1 MIIEKTYYSSE
12 TSSITIV
19 LRDNDGSMGN
29 ISSDLNSINIST
41 YDGSFI
47 NSFSSV
53 DYAITISSD
62 LKTCFIV
69 IPVNTDI
76 DGGVEYNYFGIS
88 ILELVFDEY
97 RIKSYFYDP
106 NEFYGYKLILSSNL
120 NGGSFDRNIERD
132 ILMIDF
138 LERSINDAI
147 SIGSNDDAVLF
158 YNKARIILKAHK
170 TIHYKNEG
178 HK

>member
-12 TSSITIV
+12 TSSITII
-19 LRDNDGSMGN
+19 LRDNNGSMGN
-29 ISSDLNSINIST
+29 IGSDLNSIKIST

-53 DYAITISSD
+53 DYSITISSD
-62 LKTCFIV
+62 LKTCLIV
-69 IPVNTDI
+69 IPVNTGT
-76 DGGVEYNYFGIS
+76 DGEVRFNYFGIS
-88 ILELVFDEY
+88 VLELVFDEY
-97 RIKSYFYDP
+97 NIKSCFYDP

-120 NGGSFDRNIERD
+120 NGGSFDKNIERD

-158 YNKARIILKAHK
+158 YDKARIILKAHK
-170 TIHYKNEG
+170 TIHYKNEK